1 MKTFIVI
8 LVGLFLLISMQGQQS
23 SAPAPSP
30 CSADSEHQ
38 ACTLAFQAYD
48 AARHLQA
55 GMTRADVEKAF
66 EGDGGM
72 QFGQTHRYTF
82 KKCSGF
88 KIDVE
93 FKRLDGQPIREWA
106 STDVI
111 VSVSKVYVE
120 PKHYD

>member
-1 MKTFIVI
+1 MLVAVFACLLFFPWGSAAQQPTSTVKT
-8 LVGLFLLISMQGQQS
+8 
-23 SAPAPSP
+23 P
-30 CSADSEHQ
+30 CSADVEHQ
-38 ACTLAFQAYD
+38 ACSLAFQAYD
-48 AARHLQA
+48 AAKDLQP

-88 KIDVE
+88 KIVVE
-93 FKRLDGQPIREWA
+93 FKRLDGQPIGDWA
-106 STDVI
+106 PTDVV